1 MQRVRQQT
9 MRYIFACV
17 TVASAIAGKATHG
30 ESPRAEEVTPV
41 PTAVK
46 GIRVRVVSNFATG
59 EQEPVRIAA
68 HQVTGRLYVLG
79 GGGDVSLIDAE
90 RGTKKRVLA
99 GKDYIEQPT
108 RQDVNI
114 PLPIDRSLVN
124 SPVTLRATLC
134 LGLTFDRQGRL
145 YIVANVQ
152 MPEKLYINRVAIY
165 RTPPVGEEAVP
176 SKPVLWTRF
185 DYPYGIGGFNHGA
198 CRIAQ
203 GPDGVIYL
211 GSGSRTDHGEAGDEP
226 KTSRLGEMPH
236 PDVPGGPGFPG
247 GEFTACIICFNPE
260 QGQQAPEV
268 YSRGNRNPFGFDW
281 DDRGRLIDAEH
292 GPMADHPEELNLIE
306 RGKHYGFPYVFGN
319 GEAPAYPDSPHPP
332 RDLKFEPPIKNLGPA
347 GLLGVTPMYS
357 LAPHSA
363 PGGLIFYRTGNLPKR
378 YENSFF
384 LARFGN
390 LVGYT
395 RIGFDVLNIRLEE
408 QQGRLVAHTER
419 FLDHLGRPIDL
430 ALSGGKLYVLEYC
443 RQTET
448 VGPGSAGY
456 NAGGRVLEVTGEP

>member
-9 MRYIFACV
+9 MRYIFTCV

-165 RTPPVGEEAVP
+165 RTPPVGEKAVP
-176 SKPVLWTRF
+176 GPIMVRRVTSRRPAVWAK
-185 DYPYGIGGFNHGA
+185 
-198 CRIAQ
+198 CRIRTYPAVQ
-203 GPDGVIYL
+203 AFPAVNSQPASYASTLSRASRRPRSTRGATGIP
-211 GSGSRTDHGEAGDEP
+211 SGSTG
-226 KTSRLGEMPH
+226 T
-236 PDVPGGPGFPG
+236 
-247 GEFTACIICFNPE
+247 TAE
-260 QGQQAPEV
+260 G
-268 YSRGNRNPFGFDW
+268 
-281 DDRGRLIDAEH
+281 
-292 GPMADHPEELNLIE
+292 
-306 RGKHYGFPYVFGN
+306 
-319 GEAPAYPDSPHPP
+319 
-332 RDLKFEPPIKNLGPA
+332 
-347 GLLGVTPMYS
+347 
-357 LAPHSA
+357 
-363 PGGLIFYRTGNLPKR
+363 
-378 YENSFF
+378 
-384 LARFGN
+384 
-390 LVGYT
+390 
-395 RIGFDVLNIRLEE
+395 
-408 QQGRLVAHTER
+408 
-419 FLDHLGRPIDL
+419 
-430 ALSGGKLYVLEYC
+430 
-443 RQTET
+443 
-448 VGPGSAGY
+448 
-456 NAGGRVLEVTGEP
+456 